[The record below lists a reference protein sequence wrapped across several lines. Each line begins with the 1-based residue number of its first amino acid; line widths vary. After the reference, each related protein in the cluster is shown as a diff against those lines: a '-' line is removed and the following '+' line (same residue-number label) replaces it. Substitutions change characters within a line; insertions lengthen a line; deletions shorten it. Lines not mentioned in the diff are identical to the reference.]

1 MEEVIAIMQKNKE
14 SLDIESDG
22 TVAVSYDDLSAK
34 TIYEIRK
41 LIRAKKQT
49 KQVNIKIEDESMH
62 IDVMS

>member
-1 MEEVIAIMQKNKE
+1 MEEVIGIMQKNKE

-41 LIRAKKQT
+41 LIRTKKHKKQ
-49 KQVNIKIEDESMH
+49 IKLEEESMNV
-62 IDVMS
+62 DVMS